1 MFYFTC
7 DRSFT
12 HFVHLSVQSELLG
25 PGNGSPMAKNI
36 VVVVDIRF
44 SKYYNF
50 SFSQPIVVKLRA
62 QIDHNI
68 LSNRAVSDFK
78 LKF

>member
-1 MFYFTC
+1 
-7 DRSFT
+7 
-12 HFVHLSVQSELLG
+12 
-25 PGNGSPMAKNI
+25 MAKNI